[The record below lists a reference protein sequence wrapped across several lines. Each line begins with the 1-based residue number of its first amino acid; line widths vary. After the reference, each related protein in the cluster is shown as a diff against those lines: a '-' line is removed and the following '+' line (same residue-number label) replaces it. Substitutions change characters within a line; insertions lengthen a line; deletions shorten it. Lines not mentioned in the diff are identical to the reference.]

1 MCRAVTEHGAH
12 LGIALDGDAD
22 RLIMA
27 DESGQIIDGDQIM
40 GLIAASWAEAGLLRG
55 KTLITT
61 VMSNLGL
68 EHYLGGIGVSM
79 HTDPGR

>member
-1 MCRAVTEHGAH
+1 MCCAVTEHGAH

-40 GLIAASWAEAGLLRG
+40 GLIAASWAEAGSAAWQD
-55 KTLITT
+55 TD
-61 VMSNLGL
+61 
-68 EHYLGGIGVSM
+68 HYCHEQSWAGELSRR
-79 HTDPGR
+79 HWRFHAPDQGR